1 MNLTERL
8 EWILIGCVIGYFVHS
23 LQGLVEKRHEAT
35 GRQRARNEDGFMR
48 HPFVADIAMICALA
62 ITVFAA
68 FSAQQNNNKLENVSS
83 CNKEF
88 LTKQISASTTRT
100 DYLKTQLDSNVEL
113 QKDQSS
119 FLRTILDPNATDGEE
134 IKATREYLGALDH
147 FLNIAAQS
155 NTLQPYPSVED
166 LQKCLDS

>member
-23 LQGLVEKRHEAT
+23 LQVLVEKRNEAA
-35 GRQRARNEDGFMR
+35 GRQRTRDEGGFMR
-48 HPFVADIAMICALA
+48 HPYVADIAMVIALA
-62 ITVFAA
+62 LTVFAA
-68 FSAQQNNNKLENVSS
+68 FSAQQTNNKLENVSN

-100 DYLKTQLDSNVEL
+100 DYLKTQLDSNVNL

-119 FLRTILDPNATDGEE
+119 FLRTILDPSATDAEEVNATR
-134 IKATREYLGALDH
+134 AYLGALDH
-147 FLNIAAQS
+147 FLEIAAKS

-166 LQKCLDS
+166 LQACLDS

>member
-23 LQGLVEKRHEAT
+23 LQGIVEKRNEAT
-35 GRQRARNEDGFMR
+35 GRQLVRNEDGFMR
-48 HPFVADIAMICALA
+48 HPFVADVAMVCALA
-62 ITVFAA
+62 ITVYAA
-68 FSAQQNNNKLENVSS
+68 VSAQQTNNKLENVSN

-88 LTKQISASTTRT
+88 LQKQISASTTRT
-100 DYLKTQLDSNVEL
+100 DYLKTQLDSNVKL

-119 FLRTILDPNATDGEE
+119 FLRTILDPSATDAEEINATR
-134 IKATREYLGALDH
+134 AYLGSLDH
-147 FLNIAAQS
+147 FLDVAAKS

-166 LQKCLDS
+166 LQSCLDS